1 VPTRSSH
8 TATVK
13 RVERASGEMSTAA
26 LARMEERL
34 AWFRE
39 LPADQRSWI
48 GLVAQSG
55 VARFVEWVRNPTDQA
70 RISGDVFGAAPR
82 ELTRFVTLQQTVDMV
97 QVAAEVFEE
106 HVPQLA
112 TGEERVWLLTSV
124 LRYSRDIAFGAAQV
138 YAAAAEER
146 GAWDARL
153 EALVI
158 DALLRGDPDDGLMS
172 RAAALGWAHREKVAV
187 LAGRPPP
194 AEPEAVVEAVR
205 RSARHLGLD
214 VLAGVQAD
222 RLVVVIAD
230 AADPRGI
237 ADKLA
242 PVFAPGPVCVG
253 PSVDGLRDAALSA
266 AAALAALNAAAGWPG
281 AVGAVSADDL
291 LPERALDGDPLAHD
305 QLIHD
310 VYLPLRDAAGGLLE
324 TVAAYID
331 NAGSLEA
338 TARALFVHPNTVR
351 YRLRKATDTCGW
363 AAVEPRHALVL
374 HAALTLGRLA
384 EIRGEL

>member
-1 VPTRSSH
+1 MPTRVH
-8 TATVK
+8 AATVK
-13 RVERASGEMSTAA
+13 RVERASGEMASAA

-39 LPADQRSWI
+39 LPADQRSWV
-48 GLVAQSG
+48 GLVAQAG
-55 VARFVEWVRNPTDQA
+55 VARFVEWVRNPEQQG

-82 ELTRFVTLQQTVDMV
+82 ELTRFVTLQQTVDLV

-106 HVPQLA
+106 HVPHLA
-112 TGEERVWLLTSV
+112 SGEERDWLLTSV

-138 YAAAAEER
+138 YATAAEER

-172 RAAALGWAHREKVAV
+172 RAAALGWAHRSQVAV
-187 LAGRPPP
+187 LAGRPPEL
-194 AEPEAVVEAVR
+194 EPEAVVEGVR
-205 RSARHLGLD
+205 RSARHQGVD

-222 RLVVVIAD
+222 RLVVVVAD
-230 AADPRGI
+230 ASDPR
-237 ADKLA
+237 AVAERLA
-242 PVFAPGPVCVG
+242 STFAAGPVCVG
-253 PSVDGLRDAALSA
+253 PVVDGLHEAGLSA
-266 AAALAALNAAAGWPG
+266 AAALAALAAAPGWAAARG
-281 AVGAVSADDL
+281 VVAADEL

-305 QLIHD
+305 QLVHD
-310 VYLPLRDAAGGLLE
+310 VYLPLRAAAGDLLE
-324 TVAAYID
+324 TVSAYID

-351 YRLRKATDTCGW
+351 YRLRKATDACGW
-363 AAVEPRHALVL
+363 AAVDARHSLVL

-384 EIRGEL
+384 EARGEL

>member
-1 VPTRSSH
+1 MPTRSH
-8 TATVK
+8 AATVK
-13 RVERASGEMSTAA
+13 RVERASGEMSSAA
-26 LARMEERL
+26 LGRMEERL

-48 GLVAQSG
+48 GLVAQAG
-55 VARFVEWVRNPTDQA
+55 VARFVEWARNPKEQS

-82 ELTRFVTLQQTVDMV
+82 ELTRFVTLQQTVDLV

-112 TGEERVWLLTSV
+112 TGDEQAWLLTSV

-172 RAAALGWAHREKVAV
+172 RAAALGWAHRSQVAV
-187 LAGRPPP
+187 LAGRPPQ
-194 AEPEAVVEAVR
+194 AEPEAVVEGVR
-205 RSARHLGLD
+205 RTARHLGID
-214 VLAGVQAD
+214 ALAGVQAD

-230 AADPRGI
+230 AADPRGV
-237 ADKLA
+237 AERLSG
-242 PVFAPGPVCVG
+242 VFAPGPVCVG
-253 PSVDGLRDAALSA
+253 PLVDGLAEAGLSA

-281 AVGAVSADDL
+281 AKGAVPADDL

-305 QLIHD
+305 QLVHD
-310 VYLPLRDAAGGLLE
+310 VYLPLRDAAGELLE

-331 NAGSLEA
+331 NSGSLEA

-351 YRLRKATDTCGW
+351 YRLRKATDACGW
-363 AAVEPRHALVL
+363 AVTEARHALVL
-374 HAALTLGRLA
+374 HAALALGRLA
-384 EIRGEL
+384 ESRGEL

>member
-1 VPTRSSH
+1 MTTRGH
-8 TATVK
+8 AATVK
-13 RVERASGEMSTAA
+13 RVERASGAMSSAA

-34 AWFRE
+34 TWFRE

-48 GLVAQSG
+48 GLVAQAG
-55 VARFVEWVRNPTDQA
+55 VARFVEWVRKPSEQA

-106 HVPQLA
+106 HVPTLA
-112 TGEERVWLLTSV
+112 TGDEQTWLLTSV

-172 RAAALGWAHREKVAV
+172 RAAALGWTQQTDICV
-187 LAGRPPP
+187 LAGLPAA
-194 AEPEAVVEAVR
+194 AEPESVVEGVR
-205 RSARHLGLD
+205 RAARHAELD

-222 RLVVVIAD
+222 RLIVVLAGTREPR
-230 AADPRGI
+230 AAGEQL
-237 ADKLA
+237 LA
-242 PVFAPGPVCVG
+242 AFGDGPVCVG
-253 PSVDGLRDAALSA
+253 PVVESLRDAGLSA
-266 AAALAALNAAAGWPG
+266 ASALAALNAACGWP
-281 AVGAVSADDL
+281 AAPRVVAADDL

-305 QLIHD
+305 QLVHD
-310 VYLPLRDAAGGLLE
+310 VYQPLRDAGSALLE
-324 TVAAYID
+324 TVSAYID

-351 YRLRKATDTCGW
+351 YRLKKATEVCGW
-363 AAVEPRHALVL
+363 AAVDARHALVL

-384 EIRGEL
+384 ESRSEL

>member
-1 VPTRSSH
+1 MTSRGH

-26 LARMEERL
+26 LARMEQRL

-55 VARFVEWVRNPTDQA
+55 VARFVEWVRNPAEQA

-106 HVPQLA
+106 HVPRLA
-112 TGEERVWLLTSV
+112 SGDEQTWLLTSV

-153 EALVI
+153 EALVV

-172 RAAALGWAHREKVAV
+172 RAAALGWTQQTHISV
-187 LAGRPPP
+187 LAGNPPT
-194 AEPEAVVEAVR
+194 AEQESVVEGVR
-205 RSARHLGLD
+205 RAARHAGLD

-222 RLVVVIAD
+222 RLVVVLAGSKD
-230 AADPRGI
+230 PHAALGSLVPAFG
-237 ADKLA
+237 A
-242 PVFAPGPVCVG
+242 GPVCVG
-253 PSVDGLRDAALSA
+253 PVVESLRDAGLSA
-266 AAALAALNAAAGWPG
+266 ASALAALAAAAGWAAAPR
-281 AVGAVSADDL
+281 VVNADDL

-305 QLIHD
+305 QLVHD
-310 VYLPLRDAAGGLLE
+310 VYQPLRDAGSALLE
-324 TVAAYID
+324 TVSAYID
-331 NAGSLEA
+331 NAGSLEG

-351 YRLRKATDTCGW
+351 YRLKKATDVCGW
-363 AAVEPRHALVL
+363 AAVDARHALVL

-384 EIRGEL
+384 EARGEL

>member
-1 VPTRSSH
+1 VPTRSH
-8 TATVK
+8 VATVK

-26 LARMEERL
+26 LARMEARL
-34 AWFRE
+34 AWFRD

-55 VARFVEWVRNPTDQA
+55 VARFVEWVRNPREQA

-112 TGEERVWLLTSV
+112 TGEEQVWLLTSV

-172 RAAALGWAHREKVAV
+172 RAAALGWAHRAQVAV
-187 LAGRPPP
+187 LAGRPPQ

-205 RSARHLGLD
+205 RSARHLGVD

-222 RLVVVIAD
+222 RLVVVVAD
-230 AADPRGI
+230 AADPRNV
-237 ADKLA
+237 AAKLVG
-242 PVFAPGPVCVG
+242 VFAPGPVCVG
-253 PSVDGLRDAALSA
+253 PVVDGLHEAGLSA
-266 AAALAALNAAAGWPG
+266 ASALAALNAAAGWPG
-281 AVGAVSADDL
+281 AKGAVSADDL
-291 LPERALDGDPLAHD
+291 LTERALDGDPLAHD
-305 QLIHD
+305 QLVHD
-310 VYLPLRDAAGGLLE
+310 VYLPLRDAAGGLLD
-324 TVAAYID
+324 TVAAYIEH
-331 NAGSLEA
+331 AGSLEA

-351 YRLRKATDTCGW
+351 YRLRKATDACGW
-363 AAVEPRHALVL
+363 AATDPRHALVL
-374 HAALTLGRLA
+374 NAALTLGRLA
-384 EIRGEL
+384 ESRGEV